1 MEIFDDTVTP
11 KEKRLAR
18 KWLIVLVTSVSLGLV
33 VGTVLSHVFIYKTGW
48 IVDAFEWLLT

>member
-1 MEIFDDTVTP
+1 MKVFDDTVTP
-11 KEKRLAR
+11 KEKRLAK

-33 VGTVLSHVFIYKTGW
+33 VGTILSHVFIYKTGW